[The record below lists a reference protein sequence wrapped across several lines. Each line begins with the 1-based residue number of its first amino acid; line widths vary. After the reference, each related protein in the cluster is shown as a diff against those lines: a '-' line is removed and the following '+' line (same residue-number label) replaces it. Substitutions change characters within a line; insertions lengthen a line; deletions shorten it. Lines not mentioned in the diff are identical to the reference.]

1 MDMDTDM
8 ETGERSDVGMGAE
21 EARPSCEPKD
31 ARKRELI
38 LDAAQQVFSKKG
50 FHQATVEEIADA
62 AGVGKGTVYLYF
74 PSKKEILVAMIEE
87 RLREFTRELK
97 ERVEAVAAGLR
108 TCTEKLR
115 QAILFQMEVLRKSQD
130 FLTVMSGDIG
140 ELGQEL
146 DKRTKDARRAF
157 VGVMEAIISE
167 GMRSG
172 EFRNIDPRLAS
183 YAVEGMIIH
192 GAMGLTIG
200 QGAQMSDEHISQVVD
215 LCLNGIALQEGDARV

>member
-1 MDMDTDM
+1 MDMEGGQLGG
-8 ETGERSDVGMGAE
+8 ETK
-21 EARPSCEPKD
+21 EAG
-31 ARKRELI
+31 KRDLI

-74 PSKKEILVAMIEE
+74 PSKKEVLVALIEE
-87 RLREFTRELK
+87 RLRELTRELI

-108 TCTEKLR
+108 SCTEKLR
-115 QAILFQMEVLRKSQD
+115 QAISFQMEVLRKSQD

-146 DKRTKDARRAF
+146 DKRTREARRAF
-157 VGVMEAIISE
+157 LAVMEAIISE
-167 GMRSG
+167 GTGSG
-172 EFRNIDPRLAS
+172 EFRDIDPRLAS

-192 GAMGLTIG
+192 GAVGLTIG
-200 QGAQMSDEHISQVVD
+200 EGTQISDEHVEQVVD
-215 LCLNGIALQEGDARV
+215 FCLHGIVRGESCARA